1 MRKRE
6 CPCVALEMDGNACD
20 GCDSF
25 EGGKEM
31 ERLLRIT
38 FEYKD
43 EWTRGEWRRQQCTVR
58 SVEECVR
65 IYGLDKCEHRIIE
78 VKEAEE

>member
-1 MRKRE
+1 
-6 CPCVALEMDGNACD
+6 
-20 GCDSF
+20 
-25 EGGKEM
+25 M
-31 ERLLRIT
+31 EKLLRIT

-65 IYGLDKCEHRIIE
+65 IYGLDKCEHRIVE